1 MTFKKNIVLRIVMVC
16 LSVAMVVSCKSHEQK
31 TDDAFEQVKEKKRQT
46 NDSDKIN
53 NAMLSD
59 KRKILPVKSKVGTI
73 EKNTLSNEQGQFKIE
88 TIRKI
93 QTNQNKI
100 TEMKSLPDAGFDKKM
115 ISLEKANNDL
125 IIKMD
130 EYNKNEKLKWELFKA
145 EMNQQVNEIGI
156 ELKAI
161 KINTKK

>member
-1 MTFKKNIVLRIVMVC
+1 
-16 LSVAMVVSCKSHEQK
+16 
-31 TDDAFEQVKEKKRQT
+31 
-46 NDSDKIN
+46 
-53 NAMLSD
+53 MLSD
-59 KRKILPVKSKVGTI
+59 KRKILPVKSKVGII

-93 QTNQNKI
+93 QMNQNKI
-100 TEMKSLPDAGFDKKM
+100 TEMKSLPDAGLNKKVT
-115 ISLEKANNDL
+115 SLEKANNAL